1 MNPLALAE
9 DLAEAILASEQYG
22 EFARF
27 KEAMD
32 ASEKASDLLE
42 KFQEQ
47 QQALRD
53 SKLLGRKI
61 TEEQTEELAAH
72 QRQMLDNPEINA
84 YLAAKKNLE
93 DLLAAVNETI
103 ARITGMETG
112 RGHGHGHGGGGCGGG
127 CC

>member
-112 RGHGHGHGGGGCGGG
+112 RGHGHGGGGCGGG

>member
-1 MNPLALAE
+1 MNPLVLAE

-32 ASEKASDLLE
+32 ATEKASDLLE

-61 TEEQTEELAAH
+61 AEEQMEELAAH

-112 RGHGHGHGGGGCGGG
+112 RGHGHGGGGCGGG

>member
-1 MNPLALAE
+1 MNPLILAE
-9 DLAEAILASEQYG
+9 DLAEAILASGQYR
-22 EFARF
+22 EFARV

-32 ASEKASDLLE
+32 ANEKASDLLK

-61 TEEQTEELAAH
+61 AQEQMDELATH
-72 QRQMLDNPEINA
+72 QRQMLDNSEINA

-112 RGHGHGHGGGGCGGG
+112 RGHGHGGGGCGGG

>member
-1 MNPLALAE
+1 MNPLILAE
-9 DLAEAILASEQYG
+9 DLAEAILASEQYR
-22 EFARF
+22 EFARV

-32 ASEKASDLLE
+32 ANEKASDLLE

-61 TEEQTEELAAH
+61 AQEQMDELATH
-72 QRQMLDNPEINA
+72 QQQMLDNSEINA

>member
-61 TEEQTEELAAH
+61 AEEQTEELAAH

-112 RGHGHGHGGGGCGGG
+112 RGHGHGGGGCGGG

>member
-1 MNPLALAE
+1 MNPLILAE
-9 DLAEAILASEQYG
+9 DLAEAILASEQYR
-22 EFARF
+22 EFARV

-32 ASEKASDLLE
+32 ANEKASDLLE

-61 TEEQTEELAAH
+61 AQEQMDELATH
-72 QRQMLDNPEINA
+72 QRQMLDNSEINA

-112 RGHGHGHGGGGCGGG
+112 RGHGHGGGGCGGG

>member
-1 MNPLALAE
+1 MNPLVMAE

-53 SKLLGRKI
+53 SKLIGRKI
-61 TEEQTEELAAH
+61 PEEQMEELAAH

-112 RGHGHGHGGGGCGGG
+112 RGHGHGGGGCGGG